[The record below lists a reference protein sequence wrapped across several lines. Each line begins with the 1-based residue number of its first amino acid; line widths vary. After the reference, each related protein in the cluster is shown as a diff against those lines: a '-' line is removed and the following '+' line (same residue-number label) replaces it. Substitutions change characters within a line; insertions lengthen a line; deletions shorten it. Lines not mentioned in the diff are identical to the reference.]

1 MSRPRQR
8 LSRSRGIF
16 LRLPIELVEAL
27 ESISEDVGLRITDI
41 IKICIAEKLKDL
53 TENEELS
60 TYCRLKVIDALIE
73 DLKKKEEKARRTWK
87 QLARSHPHAYLL
99 RNIDIYS
106 IKDRAK
112 IERIREL
119 IKNKRLICP
128 RCGEKAS
135 GIYEKE
141 VKGYRYLY
149 CAHKRN
155 GKIKWCYIGRVERLP
170 NFSKRVWRSAGG
182 GIRTHAALRQR
193 ILSPPPL
200 DGWI

>member
-1 MSRPRQR
+1 M
-8 LSRSRGIF
+8 
-16 LRLPIELVEAL
+16 RLPIELVEAL

-87 QLARSHPHAYLL
+87 QLTRSHPHAYLL

-112 IERIREL
+112 NRE
-119 IKNKRLICP
+119 NKRTDQ
-128 RCGEKAS
+128 KQ
-135 GIYEKE
+135 K
-141 VKGYRYLY
+141 
-149 CAHKRN
+149 
-155 GKIKWCYIGRVERLP
+155 
-170 NFSKRVWRSAGG
+170 
-182 GIRTHAALRQR
+182 TD
-193 ILSPPPL
+193 LS
-200 DGWI
+200 